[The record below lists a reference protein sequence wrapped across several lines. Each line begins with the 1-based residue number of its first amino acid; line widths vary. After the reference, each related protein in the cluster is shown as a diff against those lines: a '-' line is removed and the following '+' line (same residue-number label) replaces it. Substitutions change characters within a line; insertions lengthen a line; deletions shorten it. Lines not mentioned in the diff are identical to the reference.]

1 MSKEDS
7 APKNVTLRCNEEFS
21 IASEISWDREE
32 GVKKFG
38 VSSNP
43 VSDKINFEV
52 KLRQSSTINERS
64 YPTSP
69 GYLKP

>member
-1 MSKEDS
+1 MSNEDS
-7 APKNVTLRCNEEFS
+7 APKNVTLRCNEELP

-43 VSDKINFEV
+43 ASDTINFEV
-52 KLRQSSTINERS
+52 KLRRSSAINERS